1 MELGVL
7 SWRLEADHYET
18 DEELKKIRES
28 RVVKDDTFRKHLRG
42 CEFWFDFRTDVLEEG
57 FQIERYCE
65 LVWTILNEKKQVAE
79 ILELDK
85 DVASSGS
92 VDIGG
97 SSDSETAAN
106 DAITV
111 EVKDGDTPCSHVFAL
126 ASKIDEA
133 EEHSCSSLVTQQ
145 VFDPIQQAT
154 KSKSPSA
161 INP

>member
-1 MELGVL
+1 MGEAVKLGVL

-111 EVKDGDTPCSHVFAL
+111 EKMEILLVAMCSLWQARLMKLRNILVHL
-126 ASKIDEA
+126 WLHSKCLILYNKPPRA
-133 EEHSCSSLVTQQ
+133 NLHLL
-145 VFDPIQQAT
+145 
-154 KSKSPSA
+154 
-161 INP
+161 